1 MHQVHA
7 HIQKRKRKKK
17 PSSLIKLFDKLVVV
31 MGVVN
36 LAATLPQVL
45 DIWVG
50 KNASG
55 VSSLSWGYYSLF
67 STVLLFYGIAHHEK
81 PIIATY
87 LGAVVLYSAIFVG
100 SIIY

>member
-1 MHQVHA
+1 MNQIHA
-7 HIQKRKRKKK
+7 HIEKRGRKKK
-17 PSSLIKLFDKLVVV
+17 PSSLIKFFDRLVVI

-45 DIWVG
+45 DIWIG

-55 VSSLSWGYYSLF
+55 VSSLSWGYYSCF
-67 STVLLFYGIAHHEK
+67 SIVLLFYGIVHKER

-87 LGAVVLYSAIFVG
+87 TGAVILYSAIFIG